1 MKPPNKT
8 TLGLL
13 LVLVAVLAVPA
24 LIALGRITADAP
36 GHRTAVD
43 RSDDYFDGL
52 QVGEAQGRREGRGL
66 QEGIAL
72 PANAQRPVR
81 DAFDDGYA
89 AGANDV
95 FAGYDGGWTIRA
107 QYVVT
112 VAEGSGHIVYRIKSR
127 DQFKPNVNYYLC
139 RDGHTLCQEARR

>member
-1 MKPPNKT
+1 MKLPTKT
-8 TLGLL
+8 TLGL
-13 LVLVAVLAVPA
+13 VLVAALAVPA
-24 LIALGRITADAP
+24 LVEVGRITADP
-36 GHRTAVD
+36 SGRRTAVD

-95 FAGYDGGWTIRA
+95 FAGYDGGWTIGA
-107 QYVVT
+107 PYVVT
-112 VAEGSGHIVYRIKSR
+112 VAEGSGHIVYRIR
-127 DQFKPNVNYYLC
+127 TREQLKPNVNYYLC
-139 RDGHTLCQEARR
+139 RDGHNLCQEARP

>member
-1 MKPPNKT
+1 MKLPTKT
-8 TLGLL
+8 TLG

-24 LIALGRITADAP
+24 LVEVGRITADP
-36 GHRTAVD
+36 SGRRTVVD

-95 FAGYDGGWTIRA
+95 FAGYDGGWTIGA
-107 QYVVT
+107 PYVVT
-112 VAEGSGHIVYRIKSR
+112 VAEGSGHIVYRIR
-127 DQFKPNVNYYLC
+127 TREQLKPNVNYYLC
-139 RDGHTLCQEARR
+139 RDGHNLCQEARP